1 MGAGMIENSMASQS
15 NPANATGRF
24 VMGAQSSPIP
34 MLLIDGTEGHKI
46 LTANSSF
53 LRMFG
58 RDDCHIVGQPLATA
72 LNTLLDA
79 QKIEYVIERLSLN
92 QPGTWEIDAK
102 RLDGVITSISIVDC
116 PLPVMGLAQPQHV
129 LSFYM
134 PGVEAS
140 QTRLSI
146 EELRAAYTHAPGFI
160 ATTEGAD
167 HRLTFANDSFKKYVG
182 KRQLEGLTVIEAMPE
197 TVAQGFIELLD
208 HVFATGI
215 PYHGK
220 SVPYEFPDAETGEW
234 KRNYGDFVYA
244 AVRDANS
251 NIVGL
256 FCEGYDI
263 TKQKEAE
270 AAVANLK
277 TQVAHA
283 SRVNAMGT
291 MATTLAHELNQP
303 LTAILNFV
311 TGGLRLLEHPGADID
326 VIRQAMLSIQESS
339 ERAASVIRTL
349 RDLTDRRVRA
359 STEFQLKLV
368 VTEALNLVRN
378 GCSVNTILY
387 ADIDPDLMIRGDRVQ
402 IQQVIINLVRN
413 GCDAV
418 AGVEEQKVYVT
429 AHAMNDEVVVCVRDT
444 GPGVAAESAQD
455 IFTWV
460 NSSKETGMGLGLS
473 ICRTIVEAHG
483 GRIWL
488 EDSSNAGSEFRFAIP
503 ATLHALS

>member
-1 MGAGMIENSMASQS
+1 M
-15 NPANATGRF
+15 
-24 VMGAQSSPIP
+24 
-34 MLLIDGTEGHKI
+34 
-46 LTANSSF
+46 
-53 LRMFG
+53 
-58 RDDCHIVGQPLATA
+58 
-72 LNTLLDA
+72 
-79 QKIEYVIERLSLN
+79 
-92 QPGTWEIDAK
+92 
-102 RLDGVITSISIVDC
+102 
-116 PLPVMGLAQPQHV
+116 
-129 LSFYM
+129 
-134 PGVEAS
+134 
-140 QTRLSI
+140 
-146 EELRAAYTHAPGFI
+146 
-160 ATTEGAD
+160 
-167 HRLTFANDSFKKYVG
+167 
-182 KRQLEGLTVIEAMPE
+182 
-197 TVAQGFIELLD
+197 
-208 HVFATGI
+208 
-215 PYHGK
+215 
-220 SVPYEFPDAETGEW
+220 
-234 KRNYGDFVYA
+234 
-244 AVRDANS
+244 RDANS

-503 ATLHALS
+503 VTSHALS